1 LNGIKKIIKF
11 LKNMKKKF
19 KFIHKTGKV
28 FKDERG
34 YLLKIL
40 DKGFSSCIEIFSK
53 RGSIRANH
61 YHKKDEHFCYILKG
75 EILFFYR
82 NRKKGSKLNYKV
94 MKKGDLFFTTYDQD
108 HLAYFLKTTH
118 FLSYSS
124 RKRSKLD
131 YENDLVRLNM
141 DKEKKV
147 KEIIL
152 KYK

>member
-1 LNGIKKIIKF
+1 
-11 LKNMKKKF
+11 MRKKF

-53 RGSIRANH
+53 KGSIRANH

-82 NRKKGSKLNYKV
+82 NRKKGSKLNYKI

-124 RKRSKLD
+124 RKRSKFD
-131 YENDLVRLNM
+131 YESDLVRLNM

-147 KEIIL
+147 KEIIS

>member
-1 LNGIKKIIKF
+1 
-11 LKNMKKKF
+11 MKKKF

-53 RGSIRANH
+53 KGSIRANH

-94 MKKGDLFFTTYDQD
+94 MKRGDLFFTTYDQD

-124 RKRSKLD
+124 RKRSKFD

-147 KEIIL
+147 KEIIS

>member
-1 LNGIKKIIKF
+1 MI
-11 LKNMKKKF
+11 KKF

-28 FKDERG
+28 FRDERG

-53 RGSIRANH
+53 KVTIRANH
-61 YHKKDEHFCYILKG
+61 YHKKDEHFCYVLKG

-82 NRKKGSKLNYKV
+82 NRKKGSKLNHKI

-124 RKRSKLD
+124 RKRTKID

-141 DKEKKV
+141 DKEAKI
-147 KEIIL
+147 KEIIS

>member
-1 LNGIKKIIKF
+1 
-11 LKNMKKKF
+11 MRKKF

-53 RGSIRANH
+53 KGSIRANH

-82 NRKKGSKLNYKV
+82 NRRKGSKLNYKI

-124 RKRSKLD
+124 RKRSKFD

-147 KEIIL
+147 KEIIS

>member
-1 LNGIKKIIKF
+1 
-11 LKNMKKKF
+11 MKKKF

-53 RGSIRANH
+53 KGSIRANH
-61 YHKKDEHFCYILKG
+61 YHKKDEHFCYVLKG

-82 NRKKGSKLNYKV
+82 NRKKGSKLNYKI

-108 HLAYFLKTTH
+108 HMAYFLKSTH

-124 RKRSKLD
+124 RKRSQLD
-131 YENDLVRLNM
+131 YEKDLVRLNM
-141 DKEKKV
+141 HEEPKIKK
-147 KEIIL
+147 IIS

>member
-1 LNGIKKIIKF
+1 
-11 LKNMKKKF
+11 MKTKF

-28 FKDERG
+28 FRDERG

-53 RGSIRANH
+53 KGTIRANH
-61 YHKKDEHFCYILKG
+61 YHKKDEHFCYVLKG

-82 NRKKGSKLNYKV
+82 NRKKGSKLNHKI

-124 RKRSKLD
+124 RKRTKID

-141 DKEKKV
+141 DKEAKI
-147 KEIIL
+147 KEIIS

>member
-1 LNGIKKIIKF
+1 
-11 LKNMKKKF
+11 MRKKF

-53 RGSIRANH
+53 KGSIRANH

-82 NRKKGSKLNYKV
+82 NRKKGSKLNYKI

-124 RKRSKLD
+124 RKRSKFD

>member
-1 LNGIKKIIKF
+1 
-11 LKNMKKKF
+11 MRKKF

-53 RGSIRANH
+53 KGSIRANH

-82 NRKKGSKLNYKV
+82 DRKKGSKLNYKV

-124 RKRSKLD
+124 RKRSKFD

-147 KEIIL
+147 KETIS

>member
-1 LNGIKKIIKF
+1 MK
-11 LKNMKKKF
+11 KKKF

-53 RGSIRANH
+53 KGSIRANH

-82 NRKKGSKLNYKV
+82 NRKKGSKLNYKI

-124 RKRSKLD
+124 RKRSKFD
-131 YENDLVRLNM
+131 YESDLVRLNM

-147 KEIIL
+147 KEIIS

>member
-1 LNGIKKIIKF
+1 
-11 LKNMKKKF
+11 MKKKF

-53 RGSIRANH
+53 KGSIRANH
-61 YHKKDEHFCYILKG
+61 YHRKDEHFCYVLKG

-82 NRKKGSKLNYKV
+82 NRKKGSKLNYKI
-94 MKKGDLFFTTYDQD
+94 MKKGDLFFTTFEQD
-108 HLAYFLKTTH
+108 HMAYFLKTTH

-124 RKRSKLD
+124 RKRSQFD
-131 YENDLVRLNM
+131 YEKDLVRLNM
-141 DKEKKV
+141 HKETKI
-147 KEIIL
+147 KEIIS

>member
-1 LNGIKKIIKF
+1 
-11 LKNMKKKF
+11 MKKKF

-53 RGSIRANH
+53 KGSIRANH

-124 RKRSKLD
+124 RKRSKFD
-131 YENDLVRLNM
+131 YESDLVRLNM

-147 KEIIL
+147 KEIIS

>member
-1 LNGIKKIIKF
+1 
-11 LKNMKKKF
+11 MKKKF

-28 FKDERG
+28 FRDERG

-53 RGSIRANH
+53 KGSIRANH
-61 YHKKDEHFCYILKG
+61 YHKKDEHVSNILKG

-82 NRKKGSKLNYKV
+82 DRKKGSKLNYKV

-147 KEIIL
+147 IEIIS

>member
-1 LNGIKKIIKF
+1 
-11 LKNMKKKF
+11 MRKKF

-53 RGSIRANH
+53 KGSIRANH

-82 NRKKGSKLNYKV
+82 NRIKGSKLNYKV

-141 DKEKKV
+141 DKEKRV

-152 KYK
+152 KFK

>member
-1 LNGIKKIIKF
+1 MI
-11 LKNMKKKF
+11 KKF

-28 FKDERG
+28 FRDERG

-53 RGSIRANH
+53 KGTIRANH
-61 YHKKDEHFCYILKG
+61 YHKKDEHFCYVLKG

-82 NRKKGSKLNYKV
+82 NRKKGSKLNHKI

-124 RKRSKLD
+124 RKRTKID

-141 DKEKKV
+141 DKEAKI
-147 KEIIL
+147 KEIIS

>member
-1 LNGIKKIIKF
+1 
-11 LKNMKKKF
+11 MKKKF

-28 FKDERG
+28 FRDERG

-53 RGSIRANH
+53 KGSIRANH
-61 YHKKDEHFCYILKG
+61 YHKKDEHFCYVLKG

-108 HLAYFLKTTH
+108 HMAYFLKTTH
-118 FLSYSS
+118 FLSYSN
-124 RKRSKLD
+124 RKRSKFD
-131 YENDLVRLNM
+131 YEKDLVRLNM
-141 DKEKKV
+141 DKEKKI
-147 KEIIL
+147 KDIIS

>member
-1 LNGIKKIIKF
+1 
-11 LKNMKKKF
+11 MKKKF

-28 FKDERG
+28 FRDERG

-53 RGSIRANH
+53 KGSIRANH
-61 YHKKDEHFCYILKG
+61 YHKKDEHFCYVLKG

-82 NRKKGSKLNYKV
+82 NRNKGSKLNYKI
-94 MKKGDLFFTTYDQD
+94 MKKGDLFFTTYNQD

-124 RKRSKLD
+124 RKRTKID

-141 DKEKKV
+141 DKETKI
-147 KEIIL
+147 KEIIS

>member
-1 LNGIKKIIKF
+1 
-11 LKNMKKKF
+11 MKKKF
-19 KFIHKTGKV
+19 KFVHKTGKV
-28 FKDERG
+28 FRDERG

-53 RGSIRANH
+53 KGSIRANH

-82 NRKKGSKLNYKV
+82 NRKKSSKLNYKI
-94 MKKGDLFFTTYDQD
+94 MRKGDLFFTTYNQD

-124 RKRSKLD
+124 RKRTKID
-131 YENDLVRLNM
+131 YENDLVRLKM
-141 DKEKKV
+141 DKETKIKK
-147 KEIIL
+147 IIS

>member
-1 LNGIKKIIKF
+1 
-11 LKNMKKKF
+11 MRKKF

-53 RGSIRANH
+53 KGSIRANH

-82 NRKKGSKLNYKV
+82 NRKKGSKLNYKI
-94 MKKGDLFFTTYDQD
+94 MRKGDLFFTTYDQD

-124 RKRSKLD
+124 RKRSKFD

-147 KEIIL
+147 KETIS

>member
-1 LNGIKKIIKF
+1 
-11 LKNMKKKF
+11 MRKKF

-53 RGSIRANH
+53 KGSIRANH

-82 NRKKGSKLNYKV
+82 DRKKGSKLNYKI

-124 RKRSKLD
+124 RKRSKFD

-147 KEIIL
+147 KEIIS

>member
-1 LNGIKKIIKF
+1 
-11 LKNMKKKF
+11 MKKKF

-53 RGSIRANH
+53 KGSIRANH
-61 YHKKDEHFCYILKG
+61 YHKKDEHFCYVLKG

-82 NRKKGSKLNYKV
+82 NRKKGSKLNYKI

-108 HLAYFLKTTH
+108 HMAYFLKTTH

-124 RKRSKLD
+124 RKRSQID
-131 YENDLVRLNM
+131 YEKDLVRLHM
-141 DKEKKV
+141 DKEKKI
-147 KEIIL
+147 KEVIS

>member
-1 LNGIKKIIKF
+1 MI
-11 LKNMKKKF
+11 KKF

-53 RGSIRANH
+53 KGSIRANH

-82 NRKKGSKLNYKV
+82 NRKKGSKLNYKI

-124 RKRSKLD
+124 RKRSKFD

-147 KEIIL
+147 KEIIS

>member
-1 LNGIKKIIKF
+1 
-11 LKNMKKKF
+11 MKKKF
-19 KFIHKTGKV
+19 KFVHKTGKV
-28 FKDERG
+28 FRDERG

-53 RGSIRANH
+53 KGSIRANH

-82 NRKKGSKLNYKV
+82 NRKKGSKLNYKI
-94 MKKGDLFFTTYDQD
+94 MRKGDLFFTTYNQD

-124 RKRSKLD
+124 RKRTKID

-141 DKEKKV
+141 DKEKKI
-147 KEIIL
+147 KKIIS

>member
-1 LNGIKKIIKF
+1 
-11 LKNMKKKF
+11 MKKKF

-53 RGSIRANH
+53 KGSIRANH

-75 EILFFYR
+75 KILFFYR
-82 NRKKGSKLNYKV
+82 NRKKGSKLNYKI

-124 RKRSKLD
+124 RKRSKFD

-147 KEIIL
+147 KEIIS

>member
-1 LNGIKKIIKF
+1 MG
-11 LKNMKKKF
+11 KKF

-53 RGSIRANH
+53 KGSIRANH

-124 RKRSKLD
+124 RKRSKFD

-147 KEIIL
+147 KEIIS

>member
-1 LNGIKKIIKF
+1 
-11 LKNMKKKF
+11 MRKKF

-53 RGSIRANH
+53 KGTIRANH

-82 NRKKGSKLNYKV
+82 NRKKGSKLNYKI

>member
-1 LNGIKKIIKF
+1 MI
-11 LKNMKKKF
+11 KKF

-28 FKDERG
+28 FRDERG

-53 RGSIRANH
+53 KGTIRANH
-61 YHKKDEHFCYILKG
+61 YHKKDEHFCYVLKG

-82 NRKKGSKLNYKV
+82 SRKKGSKLNHKI

-124 RKRSKLD
+124 RKRSKID

-141 DKEKKV
+141 DKEAKI
-147 KEIIL
+147 KEIIS

>member
-1 LNGIKKIIKF
+1 
-11 LKNMKKKF
+11 MKTKF

-28 FKDERG
+28 FRDERG

-53 RGSIRANH
+53 KGSIRANH

-82 NRKKGSKLNYKV
+82 NRKKNSKLNHKIL
-94 MKKGDLFFTTYDQD
+94 KKGDLFFTTYDQD
-108 HLAYFLKTTH
+108 HMAYFLKTTH

-124 RKRSKLD
+124 RKRSQID
-131 YENDLVRLNM
+131 YEKDLVRLNM
-141 DKEKKV
+141 DKEPNIKK
-147 KEIIL
+147 IIS

>member
-1 LNGIKKIIKF
+1 
-11 LKNMKKKF
+11 MKKKF

-53 RGSIRANH
+53 KGSIRANH

-82 NRKKGSKLNYKV
+82 NRKKGSKLNYKI

-124 RKRSKLD
+124 RKRSKFD
-131 YENDLVRLNM
+131 YESDLVRLNM

-147 KEIIL
+147 KEIIS

>member
-1 LNGIKKIIKF
+1 
-11 LKNMKKKF
+11 MRKKF

-53 RGSIRANH
+53 KGSIRANH

-82 NRKKGSKLNYKV
+82 NRKKGSKLNYKI

-124 RKRSKLD
+124 RKRSQFD

-147 KEIIL
+147 KEIIS

>member
-1 LNGIKKIIKF
+1 MI
-11 LKNMKKKF
+11 KKF

-28 FKDERG
+28 FRDERG

-53 RGSIRANH
+53 KGTIRANH
-61 YHKKDEHFCYILKG
+61 YHKKDEHFCYVLKG

-82 NRKKGSKLNYKV
+82 NRKKGSKLNHKI

-124 RKRSKLD
+124 RKRTKID

-141 DKEKKV
+141 DKEPKI
-147 KEIIL
+147 KEIIS

>member
-1 LNGIKKIIKF
+1 
-11 LKNMKKKF
+11 MREKF

-53 RGSIRANH
+53 KGSIRANH
-61 YHKKDEHFCYILKG
+61 YHKKDEHFCYILRG

-124 RKRSKLD
+124 RKRSKFD
-131 YENDLVRLNM
+131 YESDLVRLNM

-147 KEIIL
+147 KEIIS

>member
-1 LNGIKKIIKF
+1 
-11 LKNMKKKF
+11 MRKKF
-19 KFIHKTGKV
+19 KFVHKTGKV
-28 FKDERG
+28 FRDERG

-53 RGSIRANH
+53 KGSIRANH
-61 YHKKDEHFCYILKG
+61 YHKKDEHFCYVLKG

-82 NRKKGSKLNYKV
+82 NRKKGSKLNYKI
-94 MKKGDLFFTTYDQD
+94 MKKGDLFFTTYNQD

-124 RKRSKLD
+124 RKRTKID
-131 YENDLVRLNM
+131 YENDLGRLNM
-141 DKEKKV
+141 DKETKI
-147 KEIIL
+147 KEIIS